1 MSEKPFQRLNRNRM
15 LLMLVFLYFRI
26 PYTIKNTNAIL
37 MLSCNSRPLFPKE
50 MFLWVHFYFCVE
62 DFAPSFYNQLGFFF
76 DKPYITFKR
85 ELGL

>member
-1 MSEKPFQRLNRNRM
+1 
-15 LLMLVFLYFRI
+15 
-26 PYTIKNTNAIL
+26 

-62 DFAPSFYNQLGFFF
+62 DFALSFYNQLGFFF

-85 ELGL
+85 ELGLWSVFIQMLLDLSGIHSAE